1 MIDIDLDELIEAPRS
16 YFSGPKYQGAAGRN
30 RVRLG
35 MAQVQTVTGP
45 VEADQ
50 LGTTLIHEHLRNSD
64 EAVHDQWPSAGAAKE
79 DPPYEVAAAEV
90 FEIAVREAKAAVE
103 LGIKT
108 IGEPTAMF
116 LGRDVDF
123 MRRVS
128 EETGLQVIPCT
139 GIYTYDYLPQFF
151 LNRDADQ
158 IAEFFVQDIEQGI
171 QGTDIKAAFIKCAA
185 DEPGVNENIE
195 KVHRAAARA
204 SVRTGAPIM
213 AHSRPASET
222 GPRQIEIFEEEGVDL
237 NKVQIAHTGDTD
249 DLDYIERL
257 LEKGVWIGLDRYGL
271 DIFLPYEKRQATA
284 KALLERGYA
293 DRIFLSADSVATT
306 DWFPPN
312 VIEQLIAA
320 GAANDWTI
328 RIVPERVLPELRD
341 FGMTEEQERTIM
353 VDNAANWLAAA

>member
-1 MIDIDLDELIEAPRS
+1 MA
-16 YFSGPKYQGAAGRN
+16 
-30 RVRLG
+30 RVS
-35 MAQVQTVTGP
+35 TVTGM
-45 VEADQ
+45 VEADE
-50 LGTTLIHEHLRNSD
+50 LGTTLMHEHLRNCD
-64 EAVHDQWPSAGAAKE
+64 EAVRNQWPTSAVSVKE
-79 DPPYEVAAAEV
+79 DEPYEVAPSGD
-90 FEIAVREAKAAVE
+90 FEIAVREARAAIE

-116 LGRDVDF
+116 LGRDVEF

-151 LNRDADQ
+151 VNRDADQ

-171 QGTDIKAAFIKCAA
+171 QGTEIKAAFIKCAA

-195 KVHRAAARA
+195 KIHRAAARA

-213 AHSRPASET
+213 AHSRPASNT
-222 GPRQIEIFEEEGVDL
+222 GPRQVEIFLEEGVDPS
-237 NKVQIAHTGDTD
+237 KIQIAHTGDTD
-249 DLDYIERL
+249 DLDYIEGL

-271 DIFLPYEKRQATA
+271 DLFLPYERRQATA

-293 DRIFLSADSVATT
+293 DRMFLSADSVATT

-312 VIEQLIAA
+312 VIDQLLAS

-328 RIVPERVLPELRD
+328 RIVPERVLPELREA
-341 FGMTEEQERTIM
+341 GMTEQQERTMM
-353 VDNAANWLAAA
+353 VDNAVGWLTA